1 MKEIFRYIDKF
12 DDEVHV
18 TLFYTEGKHNGIIV
32 TNEKEMKDCM
42 YSYPSLYDAYER
54 AESIANEHGCY
65 SIPCSC
71 VAYPLHWRRII
82 NNFFRSIKMD
92 LKMMIASIR

>member
-1 MKEIFRYIDKF
+1 MKEIFKYIDKI
-12 DDEVHV
+12 DDEVQV
-18 TLFYTEGKHNGIIV
+18 TLFYKEGEHNGIVV
-32 TNEKEMKDCM
+32 TNEGEKDRM
-42 YSYPSLYDAYER
+42 YLYASLYDAYER
-54 AESIANEHGCY
+54 AESISNERGCY
-65 SIPCSC
+65 SVPCSC